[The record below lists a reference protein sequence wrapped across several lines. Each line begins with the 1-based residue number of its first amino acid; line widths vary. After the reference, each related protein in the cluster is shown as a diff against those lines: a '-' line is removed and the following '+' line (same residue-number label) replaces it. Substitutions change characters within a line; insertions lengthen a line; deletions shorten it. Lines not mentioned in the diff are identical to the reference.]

1 MLPRN
6 VTRKRGLC
14 CRPVSVCP
22 SVTLVLCIQTA
33 EDIVKLI
40 FRPGSPIILVFRI
53 RPTASA
59 PNSPSTGA
67 QNTLGWQNFAISS
80 EIAVY
85 LGNGRD
91 RPIAM
96 ER

>member
-22 SVTLVLCIQTA
+22 SVTLVHCIQTA
-33 EDIVKLI
+33 EDIIKLLS
-40 FRPGSPIILVFRI
+40 SPIILVFRI